1 MKRNRKDPK
10 ESRSGEKWFFGSI
23 FALIFGLAVATL
35 WLSLAGEYSHK
46 PIGTGE
52 DLRVP
57 LKTVNR
63 GKLEVFPYAVDA
75 STTMDLAV
83 QKGKDG
89 VIRASFAAC
98 RSCKRTAHYV
108 WLGKLVCAH
117 CGHAVRL
124 PDPGQIPSARSDCIP
139 VSLAYTVEGNE
150 LRITGQ
156 TVLAAFGEWYQQKRG
171 AAR

>member
-1 MKRNRKDPK
+1 MKRNYEARK

-23 FALIFGLAVATL
+23 FALVVGLAVAAL
-35 WLSLAGEYSHK
+35 WLALAEQYGHK
-46 PIGTGE
+46 PIATGE
-52 DLRVP
+52 DLRIS
-57 LKTVNR
+57 LRSVNR
-63 GKLEVFPYAVDA
+63 EKLEVFPYAVNA
-75 STTMDLAV
+75 STTMDVVV

-108 WLGKLVCAH
+108 RFGKLVCAH
-117 CGHAVRL
+117 CGHTVRL

-139 VSLAYTVEGNE
+139 VSLAFSVEGDE
-150 LRITGQ
+150 LRIKGQ
-156 TVLAAFGEWYQQKRG
+156 TVLAAFGEWYEQKTG